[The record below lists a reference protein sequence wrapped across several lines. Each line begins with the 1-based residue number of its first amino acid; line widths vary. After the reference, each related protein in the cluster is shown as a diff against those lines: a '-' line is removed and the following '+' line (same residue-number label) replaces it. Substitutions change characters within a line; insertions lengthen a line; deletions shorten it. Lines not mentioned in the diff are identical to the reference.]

1 MRRAK
6 GQLLAFNRGG
16 FTLVELLVAL
26 AVTGVVLSAV
36 ATLAYALSKANDAA
50 DDTRYKQA
58 QLRYATLRISQLIR
72 HCKLICCATNDDF
85 AIWRAD
91 DNNDGQINIAELVYI
106 ERGPARDHLQFTEFP
121 SSNGSVINLISIQA
135 RATNWWSAYCS
146 SATFTQLIPQCSNM
160 QFGFDASP
168 PRSRFVSI
176 SFDLVEDG
184 IVHQYQINARLR
196 GWAGNLLHEG
206 GGSISLVSDDD

>member
-1 MRRAK
+1 MRRAE
-6 GQLLAFNRGG
+6 GRTLAFSCKG

-36 ATLAYALSKANDAA
+36 ATLAFALSRANDAA
-50 DDTRYKQA
+50 NDTCYKQA
-58 QLRYATLRISQLIR
+58 QLRYATLRISQLLR
-72 HCKLICCATNDDF
+72 HCNLICCVTTDDF

-106 ERGPARDHLQFTEFP
+106 ERGPARDRLQFTEFP
-121 SSNGSVINLISIQA
+121 SSNGSVINLSSIQA
-135 RATNWWSAYCS
+135 RATNWWSAYS
-146 SATFTQLIPQCSNM
+146 SEASFAQLIPQCSNV